1 MVGHICFFAVCSC
14 SVLCM
19 VCYLLQCG
27 AALYYGLLLVAV
39 WSSSI
44 LRFVTCCSVEQLYTT
59 VCYLLQCGAAPY
71 HGLLLV
77 AVWSSSIL
85 RFVTCCS
92 VELLC
97 TTVCYLLQ
105 CGAALYYGLLL
116 VAVWNATDY
125 GSGNDRLA
133 RRCHL
138 KRSAKPRIRGHHS
151 SGRLS
156 GYVNSLFPFH
166 LNQKI

>member
-1 MVGHICFFAVCSC
+1 MGVRLYGWSFVCVCVCVFFFFSLQLLCILYGLLLVAVWSC
-14 SVLCM
+14 SILLFVTCCSVELHYTS

-39 WSSSI
+39 WRCSL
-44 LRFVTCCSVEQLYTT
+44 LRFVTCCSV
-59 VCYLLQCGAAPY
+59 A
-71 HGLLLV
+71 
-77 AVWSSSIL
+77 
-85 RFVTCCS
+85 
-92 VELLC
+92 LLC

-151 SGRLS
+151 SSHLS
-156 GYVNSLFPFH
+156 GYVDSLFFFFFS
-166 LNQKI
+166 

>member
-1 MVGHICFFAVCSC
+1 MCVCVCPRSLQLLCILYRLLLVAVWSCFILFVTCC
-14 SVLCM
+14 SVEFHYTS
-19 VCYLLQCG
+19 VCYLLHCG
-27 AALYYGLLLVAV
+27 AALYYG
-39 WSSSI
+39 
-44 LRFVTCCSVEQLYTT
+44 FVTCCSV
-59 VCYLLQCGAAPY
+59 A
-71 HGLLLV
+71 
-77 AVWSSSIL
+77 
-85 RFVTCCS
+85 
-92 VELLC
+92 LLC

-105 CGAALYYGLLL
+105 CGAALYYGLFL

-156 GYVNSLFPFH
+156 GYVNSLFFFSSSFSPAKAENVNAAH
-166 LNQKI
+166 R